1 MKSKLPIYNQI
12 GAVLLTVIVIPA
24 LFISFFTGPFELIIF
39 KPASYYSIL
48 ENAEYKEEFPR
59 VVSEIVTDQ
68 LLSTD
73 ENTSPTILANKE
85 SLKTILMH
93 YLPEEW
99 MNGIIKDVIDKVI
112 AYLNFKTP
120 YTSIEVD
127 ITDLKTNLILNSSLI
142 SDEYLLSL
150 DNCTVEED
158 SELDGKEIID
168 LYTLP
173 ICKPSAENRKIV
185 SSTLSMMVEDKA
197 NQLPATINLIGVIPG
212 GMILG
217 DKSFYYYSITR
228 WVFRLL
234 PFVTLL
240 LLIFIAYLLKNNK
253 KIMRKWSGLII
264 TTISAITLISLLVI
278 LIGFDQFT
286 GLIFNRYFSLV
297 IAGFGYVLLGMIQNV
312 GNQAL
317 LWVIAVSGSVLFFGL
332 VLLLSARLTKSKD
345 TVIKESE
352 KKTIPDIQ
360 SDASKKEII
369 PETIEEIE
377 EQEKIVKK
385 EKKKGKG

>member
-1 MKSKLPIYNQI
+1 MKSKLPIFNQI
-12 GAVLLTVIVIPA
+12 GAILLTVIVIPA
-24 LFISFFTGPFELIIF
+24 LFISFFTGPLELIIF

-73 ENTSPTILANKE
+73 ENTYPTILANKE

-99 MNGIIKDVIDKVI
+99 MHGIIKDVIDKVI

-127 ITDLKTNLILNSSLI
+127 IADLKTTLILNSSEI

-173 ICKPSAENRKIV
+173 ICKPSAENREIV

-217 DKSFYYYSITR
+217 DRSFYYYSITR

-253 KIMRKWSGLII
+253 KIMRKWSGLIL

-317 LWVIAVSGSVLFFGL
+317 LWVIAVSGSVLLLGL
-332 VLLLSARLTKSKD
+332 VLLLSARLTKSED

-352 KKTIPDIQ
+352 KKEIPDIQ

>member
-1 MKSKLPIYNQI
+1 MKSKLPISNQI
-12 GAVLLTVIVIPA
+12 GAILLTVIVIPA
-24 LFISFFTGPFELIIF
+24 LFISFFTFPFEFIIF
-39 KPASYYSIL
+39 EPASYYSIL

-68 LLSTD
+68 LL
-73 ENTSPTILANKE
+73 NTSENKYPTILSNKE

-120 YTSIEVD
+120 YTSIEVN
-127 ITDLKTNLILNSSLI
+127 IVDLKNTLILNSSLI

-168 LYTLP
+168 LYTLL
-173 ICKPSAENRKIV
+173 ICKPSAKNRKIV
-185 SSTLSMMVEDKA
+185 SSTLSMMIEDKV

-253 KIMRKWSGLII
+253 KIMRKWNGLIL
-264 TTISAITLISLLVI
+264 TAISAITLISLLVI

-317 LWVIAVSGSVLFFGL
+317 LWVIAVSGSGLLLGL
-332 VLLLSARLTKSKD
+332 VFLLSARFTVSED
-345 TVIKESE
+345 NVIKENRE
-352 KKTIPDIQ
+352 ETIPGIQ
-360 SDASKKEII
+360 TDASKKEII
-369 PETIEEIE
+369 PETMEEIE
-377 EQEKIVKK
+377 QQEKT
-385 EKKKGKG
+385 EKKKGKS

>member
-1 MKSKLPIYNQI
+1 MKSKLPISNQI
-12 GAVLLTVIVIPA
+12 GAILLTVIIIPA
-24 LFISFFTGPFELIIF
+24 LFISFFTIPFEFIIF
-39 KPASYYSIL
+39 EPASYYSIL

-68 LLSTD
+68 LLNTN
-73 ENTSPTILANKE
+73 ENKFPTILTNKE
-85 SLKTILMH
+85 SFKTILMH

-99 MNGIIKDVIDKVI
+99 MNGIIKDVIDKII

-120 YTSIEVD
+120 YTSIEVN
-127 ITDLKTNLILNSSLI
+127 IVDLKKTLLLNSSLI

-168 LYTLP
+168 LYILP
-173 ICKPSAENRKIV
+173 ICKPLAKNRKIV
-185 SSTLSMMVEDKA
+185 SSTLSMMIEDKA
-197 NQLPATINLIGVIPG
+197 NQLPASINLIGVIPG

-217 DKSFYYYSITR
+217 EKSFYYYSITR

-253 KIMRKWSGLII
+253 KIMRKWSGLILTI
-264 TTISAITLISLLVI
+264 ISAITLIILLVI
-278 LIGFDQFT
+278 MIGFDQFT

-297 IAGFGYVLLGMIQNV
+297 IAGLGYVLLGMIQNV
-312 GNQAL
+312 GNRAL
-317 LWVIAVSGSVLFFGL
+317 LWVIAVSGSVLLLGL
-332 VLLLSARLTKSKD
+332 VFLLSARFTKSED
-345 TVIKESE
+345 NMIKEGLTT
-352 KKTIPDIQ
+352 TIPDVQ
-360 SDASKKEII
+360 SDALTKEII
-369 PETIEEIE
+369 PETMEEIE
-377 EQEKIVKK
+377 QQEKT
-385 EKKKGKG
+385 EKKKGKSQL

>member
-1 MKSKLPIYNQI
+1 MKSKLSISNQI
-12 GAVLLTVIVIPA
+12 GAILLTVIIIPA
-24 LFISFFTGPFELIIF
+24 LFISFFTIPFEFIIF
-39 KPASYYSIL
+39 EPASYYSIL

-68 LLSTD
+68 LLNTD
-73 ENTSPTILANKE
+73 ENKFPTILTNKE
-85 SLKTILMH
+85 SFKTILMH

-99 MNGIIKDVIDKVI
+99 MNGIIKDVIDKII

-120 YTSIEVD
+120 YTSIEVN
-127 ITDLKTNLILNSSLI
+127 IVDLKNTLQLNSSLI

-168 LYTLP
+168 LYILP
-173 ICKPSAENRKIV
+173 ICKPSAKNRKIV
-185 SSTLSMMVEDKA
+185 SSTLSMMIEDKA
-197 NQLPATINLIGVIPG
+197 NQLPASINLIGVIPG

-217 DKSFYYYSITR
+217 DKSFYYYSIIR

-253 KIMRKWSGLII
+253 KIMRKWSGLIL
-264 TTISAITLISLLVI
+264 TIISSITLIILLVI

-317 LWVIAVSGSVLFFGL
+317 LWVIAVSGSVLLLGL
-332 VLLLSARLTKSKD
+332 VFLLSARFTKSED
-345 TVIKESE
+345 NMIKEGQ
-352 KKTIPDIQ
+352 TTIIPDVQ
-360 SDASKKEII
+360 SDALTKEII
-369 PETIEEIE
+369 PETMEEIE
-377 EQEKIVKK
+377 QQEKT
-385 EKKKGKG
+385 EKKKRKSQL

>member
-1 MKSKLPIYNQI
+1 
-12 GAVLLTVIVIPA
+12 
-24 LFISFFTGPFELIIF
+24 
-39 KPASYYSIL
+39 
-48 ENAEYKEEFPR
+48 
-59 VVSEIVTDQ
+59 
-68 LLSTD
+68 
-73 ENTSPTILANKE
+73 
-85 SLKTILMH
+85 MH

-99 MNGIIKDVIDKVI
+99 MNEIIKDVIDKVI

-120 YTSIEVD
+120 YTSIEVN
-127 ITDLKTNLILNSSLI
+127 IVDLKNTLILNSSLI

-158 SELDGKEIID
+158 SELEGKEIID
-168 LYTLP
+168 LFALP
-173 ICKPSAENRKIV
+173 MCKPSAENRKIV
-185 SSTLSMMVEDKA
+185 SSTLSMMIEDKA

-217 DKSFYYYSITR
+217 DKFFYYYSITR

-253 KIMRKWSGLII
+253 KIMRKWSGLIL

-286 GLIFNRYFSLV
+286 GMMFNPYFSLV

-317 LWVIAVSGSVLFFGL
+317 LWVIAVSGSGLLLGL
-332 VLLLSARLTKSKD
+332 VFLLSARFTVSED
-345 TVIKESE
+345 NVIKENRE
-352 KKTIPDIQ
+352 ETIPGIQ
-360 SDASKKEII
+360 TDASKKEII
-369 PETIEEIE
+369 PETMEEIE
-377 EQEKIVKK
+377 QQEKT
-385 EKKKGKG
+385 EKKKGKS